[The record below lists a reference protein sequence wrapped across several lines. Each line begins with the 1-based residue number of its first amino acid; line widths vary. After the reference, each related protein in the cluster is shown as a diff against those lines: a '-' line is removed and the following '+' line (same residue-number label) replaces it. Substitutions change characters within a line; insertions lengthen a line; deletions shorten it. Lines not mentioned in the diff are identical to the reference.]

1 MMPPETRDCAEAR
14 AAKSHSEPRE
24 IIEKAG
30 FLQLPEAQ
38 AEALLAAIVEHSTD
52 AIYSFDV
59 SGTVLTWNPAA
70 ERLFG
75 YSSEEIIGRPIELL
89 VPAGRTEELAQILAR
104 IHAGERVQH
113 FETVQVNRNE
123 ARVDVALTLSPVYH
137 DQNRLTGFS
146 AVARDIRDQRAA
158 EQERQRLIALVEN
171 SPDLIGL
178 ADREKRLV
186 FLNRSGKRMLSMAR
200 IQGQE
205 ATFIADLFSEEDQ
218 QKLEQTVMPALLTHG
233 AWSGELPLK
242 NFGHGGRIPTYCN
255 LFVLGSPNLSQ
266 PAFFACVARDL
277 TERKRAEAALI
288 QSERLA
294 ASGRMAATVAHE
306 INNPLESIMNLLYL
320 LERETLTP
328 TGGEYLRI
336 ASQELHRV
344 SQIARQTLGFYRG
357 SSSPG
362 QVYLKDAVES
372 VLNLFSGK
380 LVAKK
385 ITVNREFESD
395 GCLRGIAGEFRQ
407 VFSNLISNAI
417 DAMPNGGTLTVGAKK
432 TKLQESPALE
442 VRIEDTGEGIPQTQ
456 LQTIFEPFFTTKSEK
471 GTGLGLWVSRNI
483 IQHYGGEIAAST
495 EDDPR
500 RTVFSVTVPLEQK
513 AA

>member
-1 MMPPETRDCAEAR
+1 MLLPETKNCYEASP
-14 AAKSHSEPRE
+14 AKNHPGPRT

-30 FLQLPEAQ
+30 FLQLPQEQ
-38 AEALLAAIVEHSTD
+38 AEAFLAAIVEHSTD

-59 SGTVLTWNPAA
+59 QGTVLTWNPAA

-75 YSSEEIIGRPIELL
+75 YSSQEIIGKSIDLL
-89 VPAGRTEELAQILAR
+89 IPAGRTEELNQILAR

-113 FETVQVNRNE
+113 FETVQMNRNE

-137 DQNRLTGFS
+137 DQSELTGFS

-158 EQERQRLIALVEN
+158 EQERQRLVALVEN

-178 ADREKRLV
+178 ADRETRLV
-186 FLNRSGKRMLSMAR
+186 FVNRSGKRMMSLTATHE
-200 IQGQE
+200 QG
-205 ATFIADLFSEEDQ
+205 ATFLHDLFPEEQRQ
-218 QKLEQTVMPALLTHG
+218 QLENMVMPALMRHG
-233 AWSGELPLK
+233 VWSGELPLR
-242 NFGHGGRIPTYCN
+242 NFGGSGRIPAYCN
-255 LFVLGSPNLSQ
+255 LFVTGSPNSSQ

-362 QVYLKDAVES
+362 LVCLKEAVES

-380 LVAKK
+380 LVARK
-385 ITVNREFESD
+385 IAVDREFEAD
-395 GCLRGIAGEFRQ
+395 GCLKGIAGEFRQ

-417 DAMPNGGTLTVGAKK
+417 DAMPKGGTLTVR
-432 TKLQESPALE
+432 TKNTRLQESPAVE
-442 VRIEDTGEGIPQTQ
+442 VQIEDTGEGIPEAQ
-456 LQTIFEPFFTTKSEK
+456 LQMIFEPFFTTKSEK

-483 IQHYGGEIAAST
+483 IQHYGGEIAAFAK
-495 EDDPR
+495 EDPR
-500 RTVFSVTVPLEQK
+500 QTVFSVTVPLKNE

>member
-1 MMPPETRDCAEAR
+1 MPPPETKDSPEAR
-14 AAKSHSEPRE
+14 AAKNHSEPRE

-30 FLQLPEAQ
+30 FLQLPQGQ

-59 SGTVLTWNPAA
+59 GGRVLTWNPAA

-75 YSSEEIIGRPIELL
+75 YSSEEMIGKPIELL
-89 VPAGRTEELAQILAR
+89 VPAGRTEELAHILAR

-113 FETVQVNRNE
+113 FETVQMNRNE

-137 DQNRLTGFS
+137 GQDRLTGFS
-146 AVARDIRDQRAA
+146 AVARDIRDQRAG

-171 SPDLIGL
+171 SPDLIAL
-178 ADREKRLV
+178 ADRERRLV
-186 FLNRSGKRMLSMAR
+186 FLNHSGKRMVNVTRSHG
-200 IQGQE
+200 QG
-205 ATFIADLFSEEDQ
+205 AAFITDLFSGEDQ
-218 QKLEQTVMPALLTHG
+218 QKLEKTVMPALLAHG
-233 AWSGELPLK
+233 AWSGELPLR
-242 NFGHGGRIPTYCN
+242 NFGNGGRIPAYCN
-255 LFVLGSPNLSQ
+255 LFVIGSPNSSQ

-362 QVYLKDAVES
+362 QVCLKDAVES
-372 VLNLFSGK
+372 VLNLFGGK
-380 LVAKK
+380 LVA
-385 ITVNREFESD
+385 
-395 GCLRGIAGEFRQ
+395 
-407 VFSNLISNAI
+407 
-417 DAMPNGGTLTVGAKK
+417 
-432 TKLQESPALE
+432 
-442 VRIEDTGEGIPQTQ
+442 
-456 LQTIFEPFFTTKSEK
+456 EK
-471 GTGLGLWVSRNI
+471 D
-483 IQHYGGEIAAST
+483 YGG
-495 EDDPR
+495 PG
-500 RTVFSVTVPLEQK
+500 V
-513 AA
+513 

>member
-1 MMPPETRDCAEAR
+1 MLPPETKDYDEAGI
-14 AAKSHSEPRE
+14 AKNHSEPRE

-30 FLQLPEAQ
+30 FLQLPQEQ
-38 AEALLAAIVEHSTD
+38 AEAFLAAIVEHSTD

-59 SGTVLTWNPAA
+59 RGTVLTWNPAA

-75 YSSEEIIGRPIELL
+75 YSSEEIIGKSIELL
-89 VPAGRTEELAQILAR
+89 VPANRTEELTRILER

-113 FETVQVNRNE
+113 FETVQMNRNE
-123 ARVDVALTLSPVYH
+123 ASMDVALTLSPVYH

-146 AVARDIRDQRAA
+146 AVARDIRDQRAS

-178 ADREKRLV
+178 ADRDTRLV
-186 FLNRSGKRMLSMAR
+186 FLNRSGKRITSLTTMHE
-200 IQGQE
+200 QE
-205 ATFIADLFSEEDQ
+205 ATFLHDLFPEEQRQ
-218 QKLEQTVMPALLTHG
+218 QLESTVMPALMNHG
-233 AWSGELPLK
+233 VWSGELPLR
-242 NFGHGGRIPTYCN
+242 NFGGSWRVPAYCN
-255 LFVLGSPNLSQ
+255 LFVTGSPNSSQ

-320 LERETLTP
+320 MERETLTP

-357 SSSPG
+357 GSSPG
-362 QVYLKDAVES
+362 QVCLKEAVES

-380 LVAKK
+380 LVARK
-385 ITVNREFESD
+385 IAVDREFEAD
-395 GCLRGIAGEFRQ
+395 GCLKGIAGEFRQ

-417 DAMPNGGTLTVGAKK
+417 DAMPKGGTLTVI
-432 TKLQESPALE
+432 TRNTRLQESPAVE
-442 VRIEDTGEGIPQTQ
+442 VRIEDTGEGIPRAQ

-495 EDDPR
+495 KEDPR
-500 RTVFSVTVPLEQK
+500 RTVFSVTVPLESK

>member
-1 MMPPETRDCAEAR
+1 MLPPVTKDCDEAGI
-14 AAKSHSEPRE
+14 AKNHSEPRE

-30 FLQLPEAQ
+30 FLQLPQEQ
-38 AEALLAAIVEHSTD
+38 AEAFLAAIVEHSSD

-59 SGTVLTWNPAA
+59 RGTILTWNPAA

-75 YSSEEIIGRPIELL
+75 YSSGEIIGKPIELL
-89 VPAGRTEELAQILAR
+89 IPADKTEELAQILAR

-113 FETVQVNRNE
+113 FETVQVNKNN
-123 ARVDVALTLSPVYH
+123 ARVDVALTLSPVYY
-137 DQNRLTGFS
+137 DQHKLTGFS
-146 AVARDIRDQRAA
+146 AVARDIRDKRAA

-178 ADREKRLV
+178 ADRERRLV
-186 FLNRSGKRMLSMAR
+186 FLNRCGKRIVNLAKIR
-200 IQGQE
+200 EQG
-205 ATFIADLFSEEDQ
+205 ATSLFDLFPEEERQ
-218 QKLEQTVMPALLTHG
+218 QLENTLMPALMNHG
-233 AWSGELPLK
+233 AWSGELSLR
-242 NFGHGGRIPTYCN
+242 NFASGGRIPAYCN
-255 LFVLGSPNLSQ
+255 LFVIGITNSSQ

-362 QVYLKDAVES
+362 LVCLKDAVES
-372 VLNLFSGK
+372 VLNLFAGK

-385 ITVNREFESD
+385 ITVDRKFDAD
-395 GCLRGIAGEFRQ
+395 GCLKGIAGEFRQ

-417 DAMPNGGTLTVGAKK
+417 DAMPKGGTLTVT
-432 TKLQESPALE
+432 TKNTRLQESPAVE
-442 VRIEDTGEGIPQTQ
+442 VRIQDTGEGIPTAQ

-483 IQHYGGEIAAST
+483 IQHYGGEIAASR